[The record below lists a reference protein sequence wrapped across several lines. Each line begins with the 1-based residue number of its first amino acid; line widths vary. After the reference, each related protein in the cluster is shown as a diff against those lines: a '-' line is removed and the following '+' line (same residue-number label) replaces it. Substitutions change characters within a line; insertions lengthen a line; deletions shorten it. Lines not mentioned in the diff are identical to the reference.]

1 MQIHA
6 PAIEVAA
13 NEDIVA
19 LMLAAA
25 NNAQHMTPALQ
36 NAIAGFLEYQATPK
50 VIIGG
55 RFNDTEQWHD
65 E

>member
-6 PAIEVAA
+6 PTIEVAA

-36 NAIAGFLEYQATPK
+36 NAIAGFLEYQAAPK
-50 VIIGG
+50 HIIRGS
-55 RFNDTEQWHD
+55 FNDILRGHYE
-65 E
+65 